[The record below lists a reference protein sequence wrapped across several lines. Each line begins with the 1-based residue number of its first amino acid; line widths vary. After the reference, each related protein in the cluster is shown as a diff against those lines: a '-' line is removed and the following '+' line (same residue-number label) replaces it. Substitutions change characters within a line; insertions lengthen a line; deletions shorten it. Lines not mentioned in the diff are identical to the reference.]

1 MYNTITFL
9 HKIVFYVSRYANLIE
24 VTERKYTNENPS
36 CAVIINAFDFIALVH
51 ICSSCYF
58 SLSANC
64 IRCARENMLG
74 VQKRRVKI
82 QRGGYEC
89 TEFQSSQ
96 FILAHLQWHEVKHKR
111 RLYRGERGERAVIG
125 GVVSLPLFQRV
136 QRGGERGMGAKWK
149 KGLLAGYSACQEK
162 LVKEILWPKLMNKD
176 RCSILS
182 LSD

>member
-1 MYNTITFL
+1 MT
-9 HKIVFYVSRYANLIE
+9 
-24 VTERKYTNENPS
+24 
-36 CAVIINAFDFIALVH
+36 LVH
-51 ICSSCYF
+51 ICSFCYF

-64 IRCARENMLG
+64 IVHAKIRFCVYAY

-125 GVVSLPLFQRV
+125 GVVSLPLF
-136 QRGGERGMGAKWK
+136 
-149 KGLLAGYSACQEK
+149 
-162 LVKEILWPKLMNKD
+162 
-176 RCSILS
+176 
-182 LSD
+182 